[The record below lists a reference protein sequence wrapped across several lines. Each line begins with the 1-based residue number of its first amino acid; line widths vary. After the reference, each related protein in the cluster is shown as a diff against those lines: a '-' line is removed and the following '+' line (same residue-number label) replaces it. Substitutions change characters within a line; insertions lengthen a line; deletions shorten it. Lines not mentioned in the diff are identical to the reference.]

1 MESVQHTVL
10 ITDDDPAIQKV
21 LSLGLQR
28 ADFDVKIAHNGQ
40 EALDLLADNG
50 MDPECILLD
59 IRMPVMNGLVALPKI
74 RALKPMTPVIMLTA
88 YNDLSTGLEAMKNG
102 AFDYL
107 VKPSRLDHIVEVVN
121 RAIKYRSIIKEK
133 EEQDRKNAEYQSSL
147 EKSVQ
152 SQMTELKDTYEKL
165 QQANFQTVLALAEA
179 IEAKDSY
186 TQGHCQRV
194 SRLSLRIARQLG
206 LPKDMEQP
214 LQYAALLHDI
224 GKIGIPERILN
235 KKGPLDE
242 EEMEVIKMHPLIGAQ
257 ILSIMD
263 FFAPAINGV
272 RHHHERWDGK
282 GYPDGVAAEAI
293 DPLARIIALA
303 DTFDAMATTRPYRNS
318 KGLDEI
324 LLEIR
329 AERGKQFSPVV
340 VDAFFDGE
348 LYDEYIDTPSG
359 IIYPTETLVL
369 EGIKNSD

>member
-28 ADFDVKIAHNGQ
+28 ANFDVKIAHNGQ
-40 EALDLLADNG
+40 EALDLLVENG
-50 MDPECILLD
+50 LDPECILLD

-88 YNDLSTGLEAMKNG
+88 YNDLSTGLEAMKSG

-121 RAIKYRSIIKEK
+121 KAIKYRSIVKEK
-133 EEQDRKNAEYQSSL
+133 EAQDRKNAEYQSSL

-152 SQMTELKDTYEKL
+152 SQMTELKNTYEKL

-194 SRLSLRIARQLG
+194 SRLSLRIARRLG

-369 EGIKNSD
+369 EGMKNPS

>member
-40 EALDLLADNG
+40 EALDLLADNRL
-50 MDPECILLD
+50 DPECILLD

-107 VKPSRLDHIVEVVN
+107 VKPSRLDHIVEVVK
-121 RAIKYRSIIKEK
+121 RAIKYRSIVKEK

-152 SQMTELKDTYEKL
+152 SQMIELKNTYEKL

-194 SRLSLRIARQLG
+194 SRLSLRIAKQLG

-214 LQYAALLHDI
+214 LQYAAILHDI
-224 GKIGIPERILN
+224 GKIGIPERVLN
-235 KKGPLDE
+235 KKGPLNE

-282 GYPDGVAAEAI
+282 GYPDGVASEAI

-303 DTFDAMATTRPYRNS
+303 DTFDAMASTRPYRDS

-340 VDAFFDGE
+340 VDAFFEGK
-348 LYDEYIDTPSG
+348 LYDEYSETPSG
-359 IIYPTETLVL
+359 IICPTETFLL
-369 EGIKNSD
+369 ESMKNPR

>member
-40 EALDLLADNG
+40 EALDLLADKG
-50 MDPECILLD
+50 LDPECILLD

-194 SRLSLRIARQLG
+194 SRLSLRIARRLG

-324 LLEIR
+324 LIEIR

-359 IIYPTETLVL
+359 IIYPTETLVM
-369 EGIKNSD
+369 EGMKNPD